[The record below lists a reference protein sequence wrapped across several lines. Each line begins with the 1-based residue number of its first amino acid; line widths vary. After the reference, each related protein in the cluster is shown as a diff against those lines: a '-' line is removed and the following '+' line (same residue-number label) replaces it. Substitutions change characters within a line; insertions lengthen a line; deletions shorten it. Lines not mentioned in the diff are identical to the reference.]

1 MKTYIKP
8 ELQVREIRVMENL
21 AKISTP
27 AGVKLNWLK
36 AQAPSTVY
44 SLAQYS
50 NSGAQPPVVEGETGA
65 GSESN

>member
-50 NSGAQPPVVEGETGA
+50 NSGAQPVDPDEATGT

>member
-44 SLAQYS
+44 SLAS
-50 NSGAQPPVVEGETGA
+50 CSGSAFGAQASVDGSVTGNAGE
-65 GSESN
+65 